1 MHPELQVIRDAN
13 KVIVISDG
21 MKNDFGTIFH
31 RDYEVITNGFD
42 EDDLPEKTIVTDNKF
57 SVAHIGSLV
66 KSRNPEVLWKVL
78 QDLAKNH
85 SQFANDLEIK
95 LVGKVD
101 FFVSEAIEKAGLA
114 GFVKKI
120 EYLPHDKVIEEQMKS
135 QVLLLL
141 INNTP
146 NAGMILTGKFFEYM
160 ATRRP
165 ILCIGP
171 ENGDAADIIRETGCG
186 FVSGFDD
193 DKTLKNNILKLY
205 DDFKRGTTKLN
216 FCKIDQYSR
225 RTLTQKL
232 SEILT
237 SVAG

>member
-1 MHPELQVIRDAN
+1 
-13 KVIVISDG
+13 
-21 MKNDFGTIFH
+21 
-31 RDYEVITNGFD
+31 
-42 EDDLPEKTIVTDNKF
+42 
-57 SVAHIGSLV
+57 VAHIGSLV
-66 KSRNPEVLWKVL
+66 KSRNPEVLWRVL
-78 QDLAKNH
+78 QDLTRT
-85 SQFANDLEIK
+85 QPRFASDLEIK

-120 EYLPHDKVIEEQMKS
+120 DYLPHDEVIEEQMKS

-171 ENGDAADIIRETGCG
+171 ENGDAADIIRETNCG
-186 FVSGFDD
+186 FNSGFDD
-193 DKTLKNNILKLY
+193 DETLKNNVLKLY
-205 DDFKRGTTKLN
+205 SDYEKGAAKLSSN
-216 FCKIDQYSR
+216 NIEHYSR
-225 RTLTQKL
+225 KRLTLKL
-232 SEILT
+232 SQTLNAVSGNTIDF
-237 SVAG
+237 